1 MSYIRRD
8 AKSENETRKL
18 VSRMM
23 ETKYGPIILVVLIL
37 LSAALGYFYYNGY
50 FGGISADAEV
60 EYHFIDV
67 GQGDAS
73 LILTD
78 EAAVLVDCGT
88 LEQSYIVL
96 DYVKEYT
103 DKIDLFVFSHAHDDH
118 MGGAANIINSITVD
132 EVLMTSYA
140 SDAVFFEKA
149 LDAIEE
155 NDVTVTEALP
165 GATYTEGD
173 VEIKVFAPVMDYEDH
188 NSNSIIMRV
197 EVDGSSVMYTGD
209 AEHRTEAD
217 ALDEYP
223 YGMKSDILK
232 VGHHG
237 SSTSTSEAFYD
248 AVSPKYG
255 VISCGEGNSYGH
267 PHREIKELFSERG
280 LEYYRTD
287 LAGDVVFVVENGGG
301 RIFRHFYF

>member
-1 MSYIRRD
+1 MNYNNRNYNN
-8 AKSENETRKL
+8 SETKKL
-18 VSRMM
+18 VRGLMG
-23 ETKYGPIILVVLIL
+23 TKYGPIILVLLIIM
-37 LSAALGYFYYNGY
+37 SAAIGYYYYING
-50 FGGISADAEV
+50 GSSISADAYA

-88 LEQSYIVL
+88 LDQSDIVI
-96 DYVKEYT
+96 DYVSRYT
-103 DKIDLFVFSHAHDDH
+103 DRIDLFVFSHAHDDH
-118 MGGAANIINSITVD
+118 MGGAANVIRSIPVD

-155 NDVTVTEALP
+155 YDVQVTEALP
-165 GATYTEGD
+165 GGTYTEGD
-173 VEIKVFAPVMDYEDH
+173 VNIKVFAPVTDYEDH

-209 AEHRTEAD
+209 AEHRTEKD

-237 SSTSTSEAFYD
+237 SDTSTSVDFLN
-248 AVSPKYG
+248 AVSPEYA
-255 VISCGEGNSYGH
+255 VIEVGEDNSYGH
-267 PHREIKELFSERG
+267 PDEKILKRLKNVKV
-280 LEYYRTD
+280 YRTD
-287 LAGDVVFVVENGGG
+287 IHGDITFECDGEN
-301 RIFRHFYF
+301 ISVSTEYSEE

>member
-287 LAGDVVFVVENGGG
+287 LAGDVVFVVENGEMTV
-301 RIFRHFYF
+301 RTAKR